1 MGYTIH
7 WTQHHFTNTTWATML
22 TLLKKAV
29 NPKTTLTIERWGI
42 VLGSDGD
49 CASIE
54 QNPTQ
59 ITCAKTNR
67 LPYTKDFMKAL
78 IIMKEFGAAADL
90 SHGDSDNSWWLEALE
105 AVHAAHPL
113 VSYDR
118 QKTYF
123 CSKPYFYM
131 IVENGDAWM
140 TTYKTYDQAK
150 AAVHA
155 KYKEM
160 IEEDKA
166 AILGFSPACDV
177 EKDEDSSGKTSL
189 YIEKEIS
196 CEVIRLP
203 MPL

>member
-1 MGYTIH
+1 
-7 WTQHHFTNTTWATML
+7 ML
-22 TLLKKAV
+22 TLLKKV
-29 NPKTTLTIERWGI
+29 LNPKTALTIEPWGI

-49 CASIE
+49 FACIK
-54 QNPTQ
+54 QNLTQ
-59 ITCAKTNR
+59 ITIAKTNR

-78 IIMKEFGAAADL
+78 ILMKEFGAAEDL
-90 SHGDSDNSWWLEALE
+90 SHNDSDNSWWLEALE
-105 AVHAAHPL
+105 TVHATHPL
-113 VSYDR
+113 ISYDR

-123 CSKPYFYM
+123 CSKPHFYM

-150 AAVHA
+150 AAVHT

-166 AILGFSPACDV
+166 AGFPPACDV

-189 YIEKEIS
+189 YIEKEIF
-196 CEVIRLP
+196 CEVVRLP